1 MFIVRIIN
9 IKYLLLMILILI
21 LMIITPSWAY
31 SLKNEQDLL
40 LSSTDMKELEVYG
53 ATSKLKTLVV
63 GSEQNFPPFSTGM
76 SDSTAGGFTVE
87 YWAEVAA
94 EAGLEYTL
102 RVLPFSELL
111 QKFKQGEI
119 DVLINLA
126 ISDERRRYAD
136 FSLSHVIVRGAAFVR
151 EDNTQLQSEADLS
164 GKSVIVLNA
173 DLAHDYAIEKGWG
186 KQLILVETV
195 SEGLELLASGKH
207 DAMLL
212 SKLVGMQTIQLLD
225 LNNIKSLESP
235 VNFTQKFAFAVHKGR
250 PELLAKINEAMSVTK
265 TNNVFDSVYE
275 RWFGVFNDDS
285 DQEQLKYLFFVSALI
300 IVILFHFVYRYNLE
314 RKRADI
320 ELKKRQILFETVS
333 VVSPVGIIV
342 IDTNGM
348 IQYVNP
354 ILLSMFSI
362 ETGSLTGTSSV
373 EFIRLLDD
381 RIDHDH
387 YEDISLLGMT
397 NMSQTIHLKLPTQ
410 KILRFSRQSLFKKNI
425 GPAEILFFVDITDE
439 TILDRM
445 KSEFLTTAAHEL
457 RTPLSSVMGFSE
469 LLISREYNSEKTKK
483 IAVSINRQSMRLKKL
498 LDELLDLAR
507 IENRAKGVLNLEK
520 CTLEAALTELCDDM
534 SGSNDFHVMIL
545 TKPDSWPVLEF
556 DQVKLRQIILNILNN
571 AYKYSRKGSIV
582 NVYTMHRITEEVS
595 EFGVI
600 VEDNGIGMTAEQL
613 THFGEKFYRVDKSG
627 STPGTGLGVSLVKE
641 LLAMHNGRL
650 EVTSKIGRGTK
661 VTIWLP
667 IVGNI

>member
-1 MFIVRIIN
+1 
-9 IKYLLLMILILI
+9 
-21 LMIITPSWAY
+21 
-31 SLKNEQDLL
+31 
-40 LSSTDMKELEVYG
+40 MKELEVYG

-63 GSEQNFPPFSTGM
+63 GSEQDFPPFSTGM
-76 SDSTAGGFTVE
+76 TDSTASGFTVE

-94 EAGLEYTL
+94 EAGLEYTI
-102 RVLPFSELL
+102 RVLPFSELI

-265 TNNVFDSVYE
+265 TNNVFDSIYE

-582 NVYTMHRITEEVS
+582 NVYTKDRITEEVS

>member
-63 GSEQNFPPFSTGM
+63 GSEQDFPPFSTGM
-76 SDSTAGGFTVE
+76 TDSTASGFTVE

-94 EAGLEYTL
+94 EAGLEYTI
-102 RVLPFSELL
+102 RVLPFSELI

-151 EDNTQLQSEADLS
+151 EDNTQIQSEADLS

-186 KQLILVETV
+186 KELILVETV

-235 VNFTQKFAFAVHKGR
+235 VNFTHRFAFAVHKGR

-285 DQEQLKYLFFVSALI
+285 NQEQLEYLFFVSGLI
-300 IVILFHFVYRYNLE
+300 IAILFHFVYRYNLE
-314 RKRADI
+314 RKRANI
-320 ELKKRQILFETVS
+320 ELRKRQILLERVA

-348 IQYVNP
+348 IQYVNRR
-354 ILLSMFSI
+354 LLSMFSL
-362 ETGSLTGTSSV
+362 ETGSLTGTSSLK
-373 EFIRLLDD
+373 FITLLDD

-387 YEDISLLGMT
+387 YEDISLLRMT
-397 NMSQTIHLKLPTQ
+397 NTSQTIHLSTPTQ
-410 KILRFSRQSLFKKNI
+410 RILRFSRQSFHEKDT

-445 KSEFLTTAAHEL
+445 KSQFLTTAAHEL

-534 SGSNDFHVMIL
+534 SGSNDFHVIIF
-545 TKPDSWPVLEF
+545 TKPDGWPVLEF
-556 DQVKLRQIILNILNN
+556 DQVKLRQIILNILDN
-571 AYKYSRKGSIV
+571 AYKYSPKGSIV

-641 LLAMHNGRL
+641 LLAMHDGRL